1 MSENWKIAALGAL
14 GGATISLVIVFGAAA
29 LGAFQDK
36 ATTERVVHDYL
47 LSKPE
52 LVVEAQQAAADN
64 ARQAEVDATQHAVDK
79 LGSKAYLDPR
89 VAFTTGPV
97 NAKTTVVEFFDYNC
111 PYCRLSLP
119 AVQKYYDKNKDK
131 VRFAFIE
138 FPIKGDESV
147 LATRALLAARHQP
160 DKYVPFHFALMG
172 EQDIPIAPEE
182 IDRVARRLGLDV
194 DKLHTDMQDPAL
206 AKAIA
211 SVHLLARRSKING
224 TPTFIVNGNV
234 RPGAVDDELLADLL
248 KRPRRG

>member
-1 MSENWKIAALGAL
+1 MSEQWKFAAMGAL
-14 GGATISLVIVFGAAA
+14 GGATIALAIVFGAATF
-29 LGAFQDK
+29 GAFENR
-36 ATTERVVHDYL
+36 ATTEQVVHDYL

-52 LVVEAQQAAADN
+52 IVVQAQQAAADN
-64 ARQAEVDATQHAVDK
+64 AHQADLDATQRAVDR
-79 LGSKAYLDPR
+79 LGIKAYLDPR

-97 NAKTTVVEFFDYNC
+97 NARTTVVEFFDYNC
-111 PYCRLSLP
+111 PYCRLSIP

-147 LATRALLAARHQP
+147 LATRALLAARRQP
-160 DKYVPFHFALMG
+160 DKYVPFHFALMN
-172 EQDIPIAPEE
+172 EQDIPIAAEE
-182 IDRVARRLGLDV
+182 IDRVAKRLGLDL

-206 AKAIA
+206 AKSIA
-211 SVHLLARRSKING
+211 FTHLLARRSKING

-248 KRPRRG
+248 KRPKRG